1 MRRYV
6 PLVVGVLVALVCARL
21 GLWQLDRLAARRAL
35 NTELERQGALAPLLL
50 QQEIRAPV
58 APADLR
64 YRQASANGVFDFDRQ
79 VVEMARPRQGA
90 PGVYVLTPLRLGDG
104 RRVLVNRGWIYSPD
118 ARTVDLSALMEPE
131 TTTVRGLFVPPR
143 SDPRAVRPDTL
154 SPDFLPAILRRTA
167 RPAGA
172 PEGLIPLDPPELT
185 EGPHLS
191 YAVQWFAFGTI
202 ALVGGV
208 LLYRRET
215 AGKDGG
221 SVSG

>member
-6 PLVVGVLVALVCARL
+6 PLVVGVLAALLCARL
-21 GLWQLDRLAARRAL
+21 GLWQLDRLRQRRAL
-35 NTELERQGALAPLLL
+35 NAELTAQAALAPLLL
-50 QQEIRAPV
+50 EDTV
-58 APADLR
+58 GAPATLRELR
-64 YRQASANGVFDFDRQ
+64 YRQATANGVFEFDRQ
-79 VVEMARPRQGA
+79 VVEMARPRHGA

-118 ARTVDLSALMEPE
+118 ARTVDLPALMEPE

-143 SDPRAVRPDTL
+143 GDPRAVRPDTL
-154 SPDFLPAILRRTA
+154 SPDLLPAILRRTA

-172 PEGLIPLDPPELT
+172 PEQLVPLDPPELT

-202 ALVGGV
+202 ALVGGF
-208 LLYRRET
+208 LLYRHEAASGT
-215 AGKDGG
+215 G
-221 SVSG
+221 SVP